1 MELTL
6 SVCSYV
12 MFLFVEILI
21 CVFMQTQ
28 IWNYYIFLDVTFY
41 YYENINFSPDKVH
54 FFSGKS
60 ALTNIGNTI
69 SAFKNYIYI
78 VYMACI
84 LLMIIYF

>member
-12 MFLFVEILI
+12 MFLFVEMLTY
-21 CVFMQTQ
+21 VFMQTQ

-54 FFSGKS
+54 FFFWKVS
-60 ALTNIGNTI
+60 ID
-69 SAFKNYIYI
+69 
-78 VYMACI
+78 
-84 LLMIIYF
+84 